1 MIKMNASSTPRR
13 YSDEEKAKA
22 IDFCLKEKLSC
33 AKAAQRLGLHPSNL
47 SRWLRQVTLIKEKH
61 YLLIVAC

>member
-1 MIKMNASSTPRR
+1 MNTMNTPFKPRR
-13 YSDEEKAKA
+13 YNDAQKAEA
-22 IDFCLKEKLSC
+22 INFCLKEKLSC